1 MSQNLATKDTI
12 ELERQMLVDAGK
24 AEEGGIPTA
33 KFIEDVEIFCK
44 DIDPS
49 ETLQAL
55 QNLYSKYQ
63 HMKRALNV
71 QRMSLKTKIPDIKQA
86 LEMVKKLDSKRKAEE
101 SMTTRFML
109 ADNVYI
115 KAEVTPKE
123 MVALWLGANTM
134 MEYTIDE
141 ALELLSTNLKVAEE
155 SLEKVTEDLETL
167 QDQVLFTI
175 HSSNFFVEISSGI
188 RFHFVH
194 SIQNKTGDYHGG
206 ESRTSA
212 QS

>member
-49 ETLQAL
+49 EILQAL

-175 HSSNFFVEISSGI
+175 HS
-188 RFHFVH
+188 
-194 SIQNKTGDYHGG
+194 
-206 ESRTSA
+206 
-212 QS
+212 

>member
-1 MSQNLATKDTI
+1 M
-12 ELERQMLVDAGK
+12 
-24 AEEGGIPTA
+24 
-33 KFIEDVEIFCK
+33 
-44 DIDPS
+44 DPS
-49 ETLQAL
+49 EVLQAL

-86 LEMVKKLDSKRKAEE
+86 LEMVKKLDAKRKAEE

-141 ALELLSTNLKVAEE
+141 ALELLATNLKVAQE
-155 SLEKVTEDLETL
+155 SLDKVTEDLETL
-167 QDQVLFTI
+167 QDQV
-175 HSSNFFVEISSGI
+175 HISLSLI
-188 RFHFVH
+188 
-194 SIQNKTGDYHGG
+194 
-206 ESRTSA
+206 
-212 QS
+212 